1 MCANKTETFIEKARK
16 KHGDTYDYSLVDY
29 KNNATKITLICKTH
43 GEFEITPAYH
53 LRGGYCSY
61 CAKEN
66 VKNYWTPERRE
77 AQRRKMQSEEV
88 LEKRRQTNREKYGA
102 DSWAKSDE
110 AKEKHENGEGPW
122 SEDARKK
129 AQSTNIE
136 NYGAKTWAES
146 ETGRETLAEI
156 FSSDEARQAMSERAS
171 SKEAR
176 ENYKNTSRK
185 NHRADHWSQSDE
197 GKARL
202 KALFNTPE
210 ERLKRSQRMLSKS
223 VREKIEQTSMER
235 YGVPYY
241 WQSEAGRERL
251 SRLLTSEEVVNK
263 TKMTNLERYGS
274 ESWANS
280 VIGRQRLREILSS
293 DEVQAKTIKTNL
305 ERYGA
310 VNWSLSDIGLK
321 FLSSDEN
328 IRNIIETKRKNGTLN
343 YSQPEED
350 LYEMLCDHYG
360 NDDVFR
366 QYNLDD
372 RYPYNCDFY
381 IKSLDLFIEL
391 NGTWLHGGS
400 WFNAESEDHIAKV
413 QLWLSKGKPM
423 YDRGVE
429 IWTISDVKKR
439 ECAKKNNLNYV
450 VLWDVKLSDA
460 RDWFDAGCPV
470 RKDWA

>member
-1 MCANKTETFIEKARK
+1 MCANKTESFIEKARN

-43 GEFEITPAYH
+43 GEFEITPKYH
-53 LRGGYCSY
+53 LQGGYCPH
-61 CAKEN
+61 CAQEN

-77 AQRRKMQSEEV
+77 AKRKSMQSEEV
-88 LEKRRQTNREKYGA
+88 LDKRRQTNIERYGA

-110 AKEKHENGEGPW
+110 AKEKVENGEGPW

-129 AQSTNIE
+129 AQITNTE
-136 NYGAKTWAES
+136 KYGAKTWAES
-146 ETGRETLAEI
+146 EAGRETLADI

-185 NHRADHWSQSDE
+185 NHGADHWSQSDE

-210 ERLKRSQRMLSKS
+210 ERLKRSQRMLSKP

-251 SRLLTSEEVVNK
+251 SKLLTSEEVVNK
-263 TKMTNLERYGS
+263 TKL
-274 ESWANS
+274 
-280 VIGRQRLREILSS
+280 
-293 DEVQAKTIKTNL
+293 TNL

-310 VNWSLSDIGLK
+310 ETWQGSDASKTFYRSPEFINKRRQTSLKRYGADSWQESDIGRQI
-321 FLSSDEN
+321 LSSQ
-328 IRNIIETKRKNGTLN
+328 ETLRKISESKHKNGTHN
-343 YSQPEED
+343 TSKPEEE
-350 LYEMLCDHYG
+350 LYSMLCDHYG
-360 NDDVFR
+360 SDDVFR

-381 IKSLDLFIEL
+381 IKTLDLFIEL
-391 NGTWLHGGS
+391 NATWLHGGS
-400 WFNAESEDHIAKV
+400 WFDIESEEHIAKL
-413 QLWLSKGKPM
+413 QFWMSKGKPM

-429 IWTISDVKKR
+429 IWAMYDIKKR

-450 VLWDVKLSDA
+450 VLWDTKLSDA
-460 RDWFDAGCPV
+460 HDWFNAGCPV